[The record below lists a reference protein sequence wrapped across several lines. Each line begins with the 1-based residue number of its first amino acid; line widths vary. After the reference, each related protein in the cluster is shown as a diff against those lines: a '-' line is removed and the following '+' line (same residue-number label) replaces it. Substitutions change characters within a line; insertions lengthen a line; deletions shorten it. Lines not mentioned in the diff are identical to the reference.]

1 MKVSIYNIYSE
12 ETKTFQGEPEQ
23 VRNQLNDTYGFLARY
38 GSDSLQGDLQKL
50 SQQQCF
56 MVSVED

>member
-1 MKVSIYNIYSE
+1 MVVKIFNIYSGS
-12 ETKTFQGEPEQ
+12 TDTFQGEAEQ

-38 GSDSLQGDLQKL
+38 GSDSLQDDLSKL

>member
-1 MKVSIYNIYSE
+1 MVVKIFNIYSGS
-12 ETKTFQGEPEQ
+12 TDTFQGGPEQ
-23 VRNQLNDTYGFLARY
+23 IRNQLNDTYGFLARY